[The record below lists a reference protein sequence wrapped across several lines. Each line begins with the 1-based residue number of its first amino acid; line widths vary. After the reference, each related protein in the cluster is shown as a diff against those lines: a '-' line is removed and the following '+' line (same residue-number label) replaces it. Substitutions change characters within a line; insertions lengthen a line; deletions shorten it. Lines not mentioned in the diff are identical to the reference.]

1 MRIFL
6 KNLLHS
12 LPLNISMRC
21 LLVSFFAFQV
31 ILFQQNAFADSK
43 IEGKDSYQ
51 GAINKSALKTDVTFQ
66 PISPLSGSKNISSDF
81 GMRRDPFNGLW
92 SNHLGV
98 DYPAN
103 KGTPILAIESGT
115 VIQSNYIGRY
125 GNLVE
130 IDHGSGFTSKY
141 GHASQLLVNVGQQ
154 VQQGEVIALVGST
167 GYSTG
172 PHLHFE
178 ISQVGQVMSPSE
190 FLKDGVQLIQSNQK
204 FPLKVKQIP
213 TRTISDS
220 ELSHTNFKQYFKQGE
235 IVVAIRVR
243 SGKALKW

>member
-1 MRIFL
+1 
-6 KNLLHS
+6 
-12 LPLNISMRC
+12 MRC
-21 LLVSFFAFQV
+21 LLASFFVLQL
-31 ILFQQNAFADSK
+31 ILFQQNTFAGSK
-43 IEGKDSYQ
+43 IEVIDSYL
-51 GAINKSALKTDVTFQ
+51 GAINKSALKTDVPFQ
-66 PISPLSGSKNISSDF
+66 PISPLSGSKKISSDF
-81 GMRRDPFNGLW
+81 GVRRDPFNGLW

-103 KGTPILAIESGT
+103 EGTPILAIESGT

-130 IDHGSGFTSKY
+130 IDHGNGFTSKY

-178 ISQVGQVMSPSE
+178 IAEIGKVFSPINL
-190 FLKDGVQLIQSNQK
+190 LKHFDQ
-204 FPLKVKQIP
+204 
-213 TRTISDS
+213 
-220 ELSHTNFKQYFKQGE
+220 HGE
-235 IVVAIRVR
+235 INHKLLKLPHARNESFKDNDYSEHNIKSYFISGETIVALKVR
-243 SGKALKW
+243 SGKVLK

>member
-1 MRIFL
+1 
-6 KNLLHS
+6 
-12 LPLNISMRC
+12 MRC
-21 LLVSFFAFQV
+21 WLASFFVLQLIF
-31 ILFQQNAFADSK
+31 FQQNTFADSK
-43 IEGKDSYQ
+43 IEGIDFYQ
-51 GAINKSALKTDVTFQ
+51 SPINKSALKTDVTFQ

-81 GMRRDPFNGLW
+81 GVRRDPFNGLW
-92 SNHLGV
+92 SNHHGV

-130 IDHGSGFTSKY
+130 IDHGNGFTTKY

-154 VQQGEVIALVGST
+154 VQQGQVIALVGST

-178 ISQVGQVMSPSE
+178 ISQVGQLMSPSE
-190 FLKDGVQLIQSNQK
+190 FLKDGIQLIQSNQK
-204 FPLKVKQIP
+204 FPLKIKQVP
-213 TRTISDS
+213 TRTINDS
-220 ELSHTNFKQYFKQGE
+220 ELSHTNFKPYFKQGE
-235 IVVAIRVR
+235 IVVAVRVR
-243 SGKALKW
+243 SGKTLKW